1 MFDKNILKTILS
13 NEIVSISFKKANGKD
28 RKIVCRIP
36 TNQKFFSGGE
46 LKGNRDHLLEV
57 IDLTLLKK
65 NKDNNDGIVPE
76 GHVLRKGRRGQQ
88 PRRRRRVRRARVR
101 AGLRVH
107 PGADR

>member
-13 NEIVSISFKKANGKD
+13 NEIVSISWKKANGKD

-65 NKDNNDGIVPE
+65 NKDNPRLSWRSVNHNTIFSF
-76 GHVLRKGRRGQQ
+76 RMRGKEW
-88 PRRRRRVRRARVR
+88 VK
-101 AGLRVH
+101 
-107 PGADR
+107 

>member
-36 TNQKFFSGGE
+36 SSDKFFSGGE

-65 NKDNNDGIVPE
+65 NKDNPKLAWRSINLNTIFSI
-76 GHVLRKGRRGQQ
+76 RMRGKEW
-88 PRRRRRVRRARVR
+88 VK
-101 AGLRVH
+101 
-107 PGADR
+107 

>member
-1 MFDKNILKTILS
+1 MFDKSILKNILS

-36 TNQKFFSGGE
+36 TDQKFFSGGE

-65 NKDNNDGIVPE
+65 NKDNP
-76 GHVLRKGRRGQQ
+76 RKAWRSINLNTIFSIRMRGQEW
-88 PRRRRRVRRARVR
+88 VK
-101 AGLRVH
+101 
-107 PGADR
+107 

>member
-1 MFDKNILKTILS
+1 MFDKSILKNILS

-36 TNQKFFSGGE
+36 SSDKFFSCCE

-65 NKDNNDGIVPE
+65 NKDNP
-76 GHVLRKGRRGQQ
+76 RKAWRSINLNTIISIRMRGKEW
-88 PRRRRRVRRARVR
+88 VK
-101 AGLRVH
+101 
-107 PGADR
+107 

>member
-57 IDLTLLKK
+57 IDVT
-65 NKDNNDGIVPE
+65 I
-76 GHVLRKGRRGQQ
+76 LRKTKEPKKAWRSINLNTLTSLKIGGIEW
-88 PRRRRRVRRARVR
+88 V
-101 AGLRVH
+101 
-107 PGADR
+107 

>member
-1 MFDKNILKTILS
+1 MFNKSILKNILS

-36 TNQKFFSGGE
+36 SSDKFFSGGE

-65 NKDNNDGIVPE
+65 NKDNPKLAWRAINLNTIFSI
-76 GHVLRKGRRGQQ
+76 RMRGKEWI
-88 PRRRRRVRRARVR
+88 
-101 AGLRVH
+101 
-107 PGADR
+107 

>member
-1 MFDKNILKTILS
+1 MNTKSILKNILSK
-13 NEIVSISFKKANGKD
+13 EIVSISFKKANGKD

-65 NKDNNDGIVPE
+65 NKDNP
-76 GHVLRKGRRGQQ
+76 RKAWRSINLNTIFSIRMRGQEW
-88 PRRRRRVRRARVR
+88 VK
-101 AGLRVH
+101 
-107 PGADR
+107 

>member
-36 TNQKFFSGGE
+36 SSDKFFSGGE

-65 NKDNNDGIVPE
+65 NKDNPKLAWRSINLNTIFSI
-76 GHVLRKGRRGQQ
+76 RMRGKEW
-88 PRRRRRVRRARVR
+88 V
-101 AGLRVH
+101 
-107 PGADR
+107 

>member
-1 MFDKNILKTILS
+1 MFDKSILKNILS

-36 TNQKFFSGGE
+36 SSDKFFSGGE

-65 NKDNNDGIVPE
+65 NKDNP
-76 GHVLRKGRRGQQ
+76 RKAWRSINLNTIFSIRMRGKEW
-88 PRRRRRVRRARVR
+88 VK
-101 AGLRVH
+101 
-107 PGADR
+107 

>member
-13 NEIVSISFKKANGKD
+13 NEIVSISWKKANGKD

-36 TNQKFFSGGE
+36 SSDKFFSGGE

-65 NKDNNDGIVPE
+65 NKDNPKLAWRSINLNTIFSI
-76 GHVLRKGRRGQQ
+76 RMRGKEW
-88 PRRRRRVRRARVR
+88 VK
-101 AGLRVH
+101 
-107 PGADR
+107 

>member
-36 TNQKFFSGGE
+36 SSDKFFSGGE

-65 NKDNNDGIVPE
+65 NKDNPKLAWRSINLNTIFSF
-76 GHVLRKGRRGQQ
+76 RMRGKEW
-88 PRRRRRVRRARVR
+88 VK
-101 AGLRVH
+101 
-107 PGADR
+107 

>member
-1 MFDKNILKTILS
+1 MFDKSILKNILS

-36 TNQKFFSGGE
+36 SSDKFFSGGE

-65 NKDNNDGIVPE
+65 NKDNP
-76 GHVLRKGRRGQQ
+76 RKAWRSINLNTIFSIRMRGQEW
-88 PRRRRRVRRARVR
+88 VK
-101 AGLRVH
+101 
-107 PGADR
+107 